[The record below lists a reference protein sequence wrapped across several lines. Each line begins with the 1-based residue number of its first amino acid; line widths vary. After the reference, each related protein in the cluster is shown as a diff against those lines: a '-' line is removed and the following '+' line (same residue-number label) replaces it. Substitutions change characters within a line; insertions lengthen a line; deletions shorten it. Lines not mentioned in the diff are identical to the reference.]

1 MVAAWGSDSDDDE
14 VDETALMDLGDSNLE
29 EEDDASE
36 GYPTT
41 ECPVAVK
48 TKSRSISLA
57 KKSDSMLAQANKKVK
72 SGQRNKS
79 HNPLPRW
86 VRVKGGKQNLY
97 MDKACSRIGLGTFL
111 FVLLSTYGLAIWY
124 GSKMVIEKGYHGGDV
139 ISVLMAIMICGIF
152 GWGKLKREVNC
163 YQFKYLVDYHFVVPS
178 VKIVSLVGE
187 SGRENSI
194 VISLLERFYD
204 PEAGGVRIDG
214 VNLKKYQLK
223 WLRQQIGL
231 VSQEPILFAI
241 TIKENI
247 SYGKQNAT
255 EEEINTA
262 IEIANA
268 ANFIKLR
275 DSSLNLDCTSFFG
288 VALGAIIP
296 VKRGVSA

>member
-14 VDETALMDLGDSNLE
+14 VDKTALMDLGDSDLE
-29 EEDDASE
+29 EEDDAS
-36 GYPTT
+36 
-41 ECPVAVK
+41 K
-48 TKSRSISLA
+48 
-57 KKSDSMLAQANKKVK
+57 
-72 SGQRNKS
+72 
-79 HNPLPRW
+79 
-86 VRVKGGKQNLY
+86 
-97 MDKACSRIGLGTFL
+97 
-111 FVLLSTYGLAIWY
+111 
-124 GSKMVIEKGYHGGDV
+124 
-139 ISVLMAIMICGIF
+139 ISVQARCANTWWIITLVFLVAKYSF
-152 GWGKLKREVNC
+152 GWGKLKWEVNC

-178 VKIVSLVGE
+178 GKIVTLVGE
-187 SGRENSI
+187 SGRENST

-204 PEAGGVRIDG
+204 PEAGEVRIDG

-231 VSQEPILFAI
+231 VSQEPILFAN

-247 SYGKQNAT
+247 SYGKENAT
-255 EEEINTA
+255 AEKINTA

-296 VKRGVSA
+296 VKRVVSA